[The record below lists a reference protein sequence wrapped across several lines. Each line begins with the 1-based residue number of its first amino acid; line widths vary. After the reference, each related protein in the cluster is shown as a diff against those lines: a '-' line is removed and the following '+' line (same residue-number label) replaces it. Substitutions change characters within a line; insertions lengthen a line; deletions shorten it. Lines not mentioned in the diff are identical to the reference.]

1 MTSGYLVYF
10 YPYEVVGQS
19 LLFTGSNYPHALLHS
34 PEMPDRFLLDM
45 QLELASCKSGSFKFG
60 IVSENPLYSE
70 LRRSFRWEVL
80 VFFRNRTGAE
90 RFLFGGYPV
99 QRETDIYGI
108 TTFTC
113 DGVMGYLNQVYLPA
127 FRSVSVP
134 IGTFY
139 SQVVLQYNREM
150 RDISGTIRSRA
161 QKRHRTFHITYS
173 TAWDTE
179 HPDGITRD
187 TAKSLTAM
195 DVLQTRLVDYFGGE
209 LSVQKMSDAIIE
221 RAKDPILWVLNYRQY
236 DTGNVAGQTIEVGK
250 NVTELSFAY
259 DTTTFYTALVPVNTE
274 GDALC
279 TGDNG
284 EMVYP
289 STGSVQVRRR
299 ANSVV
304 FRNESLVEQYG
315 LIVGPLDKFSD
326 TGTEQASVIGTTM
339 LAAAALQPPKVTFAG
354 KAKDLALITGDAPLE
369 IGQYV
374 WFRRGAL
381 RLLLR
386 VSKLTVSLSDPSQN
400 EIELSGYIPGDD
412 LLQY

>member
-1 MTSGYLVYF
+1 M
-10 YPYEVVGQS
+10 
-19 LLFTGSNYPHALLHS
+19 
-34 PEMPDRFLLDM
+34 
-45 QLELASCKSGSFKFG
+45 
-60 IVSENPLYSE
+60 
-70 LRRSFRWEVL
+70 
-80 VFFRNRTGAE
+80 
-90 RFLFGGYPV
+90 
-99 QRETDIYGI
+99 
-108 TTFTC
+108 
-113 DGVMGYLNQVYLPA
+113 
-127 FRSVSVP
+127 
-134 IGTFY
+134 
-139 SQVVLQYNREM
+139 
-150 RDISGTIRSRA
+150 
-161 QKRHRTFHITYS
+161 
-173 TAWDTE
+173 
-179 HPDGITRD
+179 
-187 TAKSLTAM
+187 
-195 DVLQTRLVDYFGGE
+195 
-209 LSVQKMSDAIIE
+209 
-221 RAKDPILWVLNYRQY
+221 LNYRQY

-289 STGSVQVRRR
+289 STGDVQVRRR

-400 EIELSGYIPGDD
+400 EIELSGYIQGDD